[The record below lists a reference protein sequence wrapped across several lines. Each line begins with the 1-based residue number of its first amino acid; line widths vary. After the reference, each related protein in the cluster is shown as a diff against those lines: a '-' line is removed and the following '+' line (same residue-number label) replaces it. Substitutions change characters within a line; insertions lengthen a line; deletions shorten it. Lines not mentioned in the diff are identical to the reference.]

1 MSVVGTPT
9 TIPGNI
15 HGSMFVV
22 FEGIDGSGKTTVSN
36 LVAKALRDR
45 GIDVDHIREGGEF
58 ASPLVAR
65 MRDFGKDTRNISL
78 RPLPEFLMYV
88 ARDAQLLAECINPA
102 LNRGGLVFADRYLY
116 SYEVLGHYGRGL
128 ELEQVRPIIDSV
140 AAGVWPD
147 LVVLMD
153 VDPHLA
159 RARRRS
165 SKVQQKANGERTGRG
180 SGSRKGL
187 GGVGMMHRLRAGYLK
202 LAEREPKRW
211 LVIDNCNTD
220 LDVVVERVT
229 EAIASLYEGAST
241 AQVVTGT
248 KVAPRAATA
257 AEAPTLE
264 SAREAF
270 YDMIAIRRQNEP
282 AVAAYFLA
290 GLVDG
295 EAHGWRKDLAKEAP
309 HVVAYGLRALGG
321 EGAWELRET
330 LRFASPRY
338 VAKSLA
344 GVAVEGERA
353 DTMRREF
360 YNDVPRAVLDTIRGS
375 DRDIAWEFRE
385 GAAGREPRAVV
396 ASLRRMESARAWSWR
411 DRYIEEM
418 GGDTVYEDILLARPL
433 LDSIRGLGD
442 KRSWE
447 IRKRCLVESPVQVL
461 KSLDGLAC
469 ERSWNLRE
477 EYAALA
483 PKVVLRTF
491 DGQDSESAW
500 AMRRR
505 FASRAKEAL
514 DSMRGLDMDAAWSI
528 RDALIEVW
536 PSTVASSL
544 GALGGTERGL
554 ALIETLLTKFPR
566 NLSLL
571 KHVTQV
577 AAAEATGGAARRNV
591 LDDAV

>member
-1 MSVVGTPT
+1 
-9 TIPGNI
+9 
-15 HGSMFVV
+15 MFVV

-36 LVAKALRDR
+36 LVAKALRNR

-58 ASPLVAR
+58 VSPLVSR
-65 MRDFGKDTRNISL
+65 MREFGKDTRNIDL

-165 SKVQQKANGERTGRG
+165 SKVEEKASGEKSESSG
-180 SGSRKGL
+180 GSRKGL
-187 GGVGMMHRLRAGYLK
+187 GGVGMMHRLREGYLK

-211 LVIDNCNTD
+211 LLIDNCNTD

-257 AEAPTLE
+257 AEAPTPD
-264 SAREAF
+264 SARDAF
-270 YDMIAIRRQNEP
+270 YEMIAVRRKNEP

-290 GLVDG
+290 GLVD
-295 EAHGWRKDLAKEAP
+295 EQAHHWRTELATEAP
-309 HVVAYGLRALGG
+309 HLVAYGLRALGD

-330 LRFASPRY
+330 LRHASPRY
-338 VAKSLA
+338 IAKSLA
-344 GVAVEGERA
+344 GVAVEGARC
-353 DTMRREF
+353 DLWRREF
-360 YNDVPRAVLDTIRGS
+360 YPNEPLAVLDTLKGS

-385 GAAGREPRAVV
+385 GIVDREPHAVV
-396 ASLRRMESARAWSWR
+396 ASLRRMDDERAWAWR

-418 GGDTVYEDILLARPL
+418 GGDTVYQDITLARPL
-433 LDSIRGLGD
+433 LEAIRGLGD
-442 KRSWE
+442 KRSWK
-447 IRKRCLVESPVQVL
+447 IRKRCMDESPVQVL
-461 KSLDGLAC
+461 RSLEGLTC
-469 ERSWNLRE
+469 ERSWGLRTQ
-477 EYAALA
+477 YASLA

-491 DGQDSESAW
+491 DGQESDSAW
-500 AMRRR
+500 AMRRQ

-514 DSMRGLDMDAAWSI
+514 DSMQGLDSDAAWSI
-528 RDALIEVW
+528 RDALIDVW

-544 GALGGTERGL
+544 GALGGSERGL
-554 ALIETLLTKFPR
+554 KLIETLLTKYPQ

-591 LDDAV
+591 LDNAV

>member
-1 MSVVGTPT
+1 M
-9 TIPGNI
+9 GNI
-15 HGSMFVV
+15 RPSMFVV

-36 LVAKALRDR
+36 LVAKALRER

-58 ASPLVAR
+58 ISPLVSR
-65 MRDFGKDTRNISL
+65 MREFGKDTRNIDL
-78 RPLPEFLMYV
+78 QPLPEFLMYV

-102 LNRGGLVFADRYLY
+102 LSRGGLVFADRYLY

-128 ELEQVRPIIDSV
+128 EVEQVRPIIDSV

-153 VDPHLA
+153 VDPHMA

-165 SKVQQKANGERTGRG
+165 SKLRQKSKGEKSSSG
-180 SGSRKGL
+180 GSRKGL
-187 GGVGMMHRLRAGYLK
+187 GGVGMMHRLRDGYLK

-270 YDMIAIRRQNEP
+270 YEMIAVRRKNEP

-290 GLVDG
+290 GLVGQD
-295 EAHGWRKDLAKEAP
+295 AHEWRKELAEEAP
-309 HVVAYGLRALGG
+309 HVVAYGLRGLGD
-321 EGAWELRET
+321 ECAWELRET
-330 LRFASPRY
+330 LRSVSPRY
-338 VAKSLA
+338 VAISLVGA
-344 GVAVEGERA
+344 AVEGERA
-353 DTMRREF
+353 DAMRRDLF
-360 YNDVPRAVLDTIRGS
+360 ADVPIAILDTLSGVDSER
-375 DRDIAWEFRE
+375 AWEFRE
-385 GAAGREPRAVV
+385 GAVVREPRAVV
-396 ASLRRMESARAWSWR
+396 SSLRRLEDERAWSWR
-411 DRYIEEM
+411 DRYIKEM
-418 GGDTVYEDILLARPL
+418 GGDVVYEDSTLGRPL
-433 LDSIRGLGD
+433 LGSIRGLSD
-442 KRSWE
+442 ERSWQ
-447 IRKRCLVESPVQVL
+447 IRERCVTESPVQVL
-461 KSLDGLAC
+461 KSLDGLVC
-469 ERSWNLRE
+469 ERSWSLRE
-477 EYAALA
+477 QYAALA

-491 DGQDSESAW
+491 DGQDSDVAW

-514 DSMRGLDMDAAWSI
+514 DSMQGMDEDAAWGI
-528 RDALIEVW
+528 RDALIDVW

-544 GALGGTERGL
+544 GALGGCERGL
-554 ALIETLLTKFPR
+554 ALVEKLLSAFPR

-571 KHVTQV
+571 KHVTQI
-577 AAAEATGGAARRNV
+577 AATEATGGAARRSV
-591 LDDAV
+591 LDAV